1 MLLTALCNHKYY
13 LASVHPFDGILI
25 IMRWI
30 NVEIVDMIIP
40 SISGLT
46 IFHYCKTNRP
56 CSFQKWDGTEVAYHR
71 ELSCRYVTG
80 YDYRTALI
88 LSVFMGM
95 FGIDRFYL
103 GYVFTQ

>member
-1 MLLTALCNHKYY
+1 MDKCNNNPHDDTITNDT
-13 LASVHPFDGILI
+13 LSVIQTVLI
-25 IMRWI
+25 
-30 NVEIVDMIIP
+30 
-40 SISGLT
+40 
-46 IFHYCKTNRP
+46 
-56 CSFQKWDGTEVAYHR
+56 FQKWDGTEVAYHR
-71 ELSCRYVTG
+71 ELPCRYVTG